1 MKYIQQYA
9 EKQVSFFQNIWTELV
24 DRYVDDYEI
33 NFKNNYVILNP
44 SIVHMFNF
52 LSFETQA
59 TVVRFASRQFF
70 I

>member
-24 DRYVDDYEI
+24 DHYVDDYEI

-44 SIVHMFNF
+44 SILHMF
-52 LSFETQA
+52 
-59 TVVRFASRQFF
+59 
-70 I
+70 